1 MKCHLNT
8 QHPEEYQ
15 KISEYLSDAD
25 AVMAEKSRANKWLR
39 NGKYTPYARWDIWG
53 VRLWENTATDY
64 GTRSTTTHREN
75 PNQRQNNHQTIQY
88 VNPAQTGL

>member
-1 MKCHLNT
+1 MKCRYCDYVSGSVNGMKCHLNT

-53 VRLWENTATDY
+53 VRL
-64 GTRSTTTHREN
+64 
-75 PNQRQNNHQTIQY
+75 
-88 VNPAQTGL
+88 